1 MDSTKS
7 IHVDNLEEA
16 HEEMY
21 PLGWIDGLPVIPPT
35 AKLVNAALD
44 FLRETSRSDW
54 RGPADEPHSH
64 RGKGRGE
71 LGHGRLPA

>member
-21 PLGWIDGLPVIPPT
+21 RLGWTDGLAVIPPT
-35 AKLVNAALD
+35 AKLVNAASD
-44 FLRETSRSDW
+44 FL
-54 RGPADEPHSH
+54 G
-64 RGKGRGE
+64 
-71 LGHGRLPA
+71 

>member
-21 PLGWIDGLPVIPPT
+21 RLGWIDGLPVIPPT
-35 AKLVNAALD
+35 AKLVNAAN
-44 FLRETSRSDW
+44 
-54 RGPADEPHSH
+54 EPHSH

>member
-7 IHVDNLEEA
+7 IHVDNLEDA

-21 PLGWIDGLPVIPPT
+21 RLGWTDGLPVIPPT

-44 FLRETSRSDW
+44 FLGETL
-54 RGPADEPHSH
+54 
-64 RGKGRGE
+64 KK
-71 LGHGRLPA
+71 

>member
-1 MDSTKS
+1 MDPTKS

-21 PLGWIDGLPVIPPT
+21 RLGWTDGLPVIPPA

-44 FLRETSRSDW
+44 FLGETL
-54 RGPADEPHSH
+54 
-64 RGKGRGE
+64 KK
-71 LGHGRLPA
+71 

>member
-1 MDSTKS
+1 MDQTNS

-21 PLGWIDGLPVIPPT
+21 RLGWADGLLVIPPT

-44 FLRETSRSDW
+44 FLRETL
-54 RGPADEPHSH
+54 
-64 RGKGRGE
+64 KK
-71 LGHGRLPA
+71 

>member
-7 IHVDNLEEA
+7 IHDDNLEEA

-21 PLGWIDGLPVIPPT
+21 RLGWIDGLLVIPPT

-44 FLRETSRSDW
+44 FLRETL
-54 RGPADEPHSH
+54 
-64 RGKGRGE
+64 KK
-71 LGHGRLPA
+71 

>member
-21 PLGWIDGLPVIPPT
+21 RLGWIDGLPVIPPS

-44 FLRETSRSDW
+44 FLRETL
-54 RGPADEPHSH
+54 
-64 RGKGRGE
+64 KK
-71 LGHGRLPA
+71 

>member
-21 PLGWIDGLPVIPPT
+21 RLGWTDGLPVIPPT
-35 AKLVNAALD
+35 AKLVNAVNH
-44 FLRETSRSDW
+44 FLGETL
-54 RGPADEPHSH
+54 
-64 RGKGRGE
+64 KK
-71 LGHGRLPA
+71 